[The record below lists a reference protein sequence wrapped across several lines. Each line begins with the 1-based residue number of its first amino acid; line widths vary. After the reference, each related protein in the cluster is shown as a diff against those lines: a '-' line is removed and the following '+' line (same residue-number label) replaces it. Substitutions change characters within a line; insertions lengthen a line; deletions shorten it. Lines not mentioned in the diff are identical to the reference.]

1 MDATAA
7 EGRAVMSRSGY
18 CEDYGDD
25 CPGQLGLYRAI
36 RAALVER
43 RRALRDEIHATCQAP
58 RLRSRHLFGLV
69 RQRDELKRAL
79 RVMAG
84 VKNRWTA
91 RRPPK

>member
-1 MDATAA
+1 MAGVTGQ
-7 EGRAVMSRSGY
+7 GRGKRRTTP
-18 CEDYGDD
+18 EDD
-25 CPGQLGLYRAI
+25 LYRAI

-84 VKNRWTA
+84 VKNRWT
-91 RRPPK
+91 RQQRKGGR